1 MQKKKMW
8 VEYEDGSDLSKSRKK
23 PGQYSP
29 LTREDGTNRLGH
41 VTLSDVDEDEGEGS
55 SVTYTQPVYDSYEP
69 VYDSHENAS
78 RPPPLTAEEHEE
90 LVRLLADLIT
100 VGAILTVRAA
110 PHVKRLWNDKA
121 APALRSARDK
131 TASGLAE
138 VRRRARQGVR
148 ISIRRSDSD
157 ELATFVESVS
167 ADSPEGVT
175 TALEA
180 YLPSMSSAEAQQR
193 LAAALIAMAVSERA
207 KAVSD
212 EQLGILLHARIEG
225 ADCAPA
231 GQGSLENLTP
241 EGVERRVHQMLTASP
256 TLLDELTALLARGQ
270 GGAAEPQPPLPRA
283 AEAGRRAARRRS
295 RSR

>member
-1 MQKKKMW
+1 ML
-8 VEYEDGSDLSKSRKK
+8 VEWEDGADLSKSHKK

-29 LTREDGTNRLGH
+29 LTREDGTNRLGQ
-41 VTLSDVDEDEGEGS
+41 VTLSDVGEDEGGGG
-55 SVTYTQPVYDSYEP
+55 SVTYTQPA
-69 VYDSHENAS
+69 YDSHENTS
-78 RPPPLTAEEHEE
+78 QSPPLTAEEREE

-110 PHVKRLWNDKA
+110 PHVKRMWNDKA

-138 VRRRARQGVR
+138 VRQRARQGVR
-148 ISIRRSDSD
+148 LRIRRSESDSD

-180 YLPSMSSAEAQQR
+180 YVPSMSSAEARQR
-193 LAAALIAMAVSERA
+193 LAAALIAMAISDRA
-207 KAVSD
+207 KAISD
-212 EQLGILLHARIEG
+212 EQLGILLNTRIED
-225 ADCAPA
+225 ADDAPA
-231 GQGSLENLTP
+231 GQDSLENLTP
-241 EGVERRVHQMLTASP
+241 EEVEGRVHQMLTANP
-256 TLLDELTALLARGQ
+256 ALLDELTALLARGQ
-270 GGAAEPQPPLPRA
+270 ADAAEPQPPLPGA
-283 AEAGRRAARRRS
+283 APEAGRRAVRRRS

>member
-1 MQKKKMW
+1 MRVQW
-8 VEYEDGSDLSKSRKK
+8 EDGADLSKSQKK

-29 LTREDGTNRLGH
+29 LTREEGTNKLGH
-41 VTLSDVDEDEGEGS
+41 VTLSEVGEDEGHGGW
-55 SVTYTQPVYDSYEP
+55 VMYTQPFS
-69 VYDSHENAS
+69 DSHETPA
-78 RPPPLTAEEHEE
+78 PTPALTAEEREE
-90 LVRLLADLIT
+90 FVRLLADLIT

-138 VRRRARQGVR
+138 VRQRARQGVR
-148 ISIRRSDSD
+148 LRIRRGGSDGD

-167 ADSPEGVT
+167 ADSPEDVT

-180 YLPSMSSAEAQQR
+180 YLPTMSSAEARQR

-212 EQLGILLHARIEG
+212 EQLGILLHARIED
-225 ADCAPA
+225 ADGAPA
-231 GQGSLENLTP
+231 GPGSLENLTP
-241 EGVERRVHQMLTASP
+241 EEVERRVHQMLTASP
-256 TLLDELTALLARGQ
+256 ALLDELTALLARGQ
-270 GGAAEPQPPLPRA
+270 GDAAPEV
-283 AEAGRRAARRRS
+283 GRRAARRRL

>member
-1 MQKKKMW
+1 MW
-8 VEYEDGSDLSKSRKK
+8 MEWEDGADLSKSRKM
-23 PGQYSP
+23 PAQYSP
-29 LTREDGTNRLGH
+29 LTREDGTSRLGH
-41 VTLSDVDEDEGEGS
+41 VTLSDVAEDEGEGC
-55 SVTYTQPVYDSYEP
+55 SVTYTQPVYGSDK
-69 VYDSHENAS
+69 NAS
-78 RPPPLTAEEHEE
+78 PSSALTAEEREE
-90 LVRLLADLIT
+90 LARLLADLIT
-100 VGAILTVRAA
+100 VGAIVAVRAA

-138 VRRRARQGVR
+138 VRQRARQGVR
-148 ISIRRSDSD
+148 RGDSDSA

-167 ADSPEGVT
+167 ADSPEDVT

-193 LAAALIAMAVSERA
+193 LAVALIALAVSDRA

-212 EQLGILLHARIEG
+212 EQLGILLNARIED
-225 ADCAPA
+225 ADGAPA

-241 EGVERRVHQMLTASP
+241 EEVERRVQQMLTANP
-256 TLLDELTALLARGQ
+256 ALLDELTALLARGQ
-270 GGAAEPQPPLPRA
+270 AGAAEPQPALPGA
-283 AEAGRRAARRRS
+283 AQEAGRHPARRRS

>member
-1 MQKKKMW
+1 MPKKKMW
-8 VEYEDGSDLSKSRKK
+8 VEWEDGSDLSKSRKK

-29 LTREDGTNRLGH
+29 LTREDDTNRLGH
-41 VTLSDVDEDEGEGS
+41 VTLSDVDEDEGEGG
-55 SVTYTQPVYDSYEP
+55 SVTYTPPVYDSYE
-69 VYDSHENAS
+69 NAS
-78 RPPPLTAEEHEE
+78 QSSALTAEEREE
-90 LVRLLADLIT
+90 LARLLADLIT
-100 VGAILTVRAA
+100 VGAILAVRAA

-138 VRRRARQGVR
+138 VRQRARHGVR
-148 ISIRRSDSD
+148 LSIRRGDSDSGSA

-193 LAAALIAMAVSERA
+193 LAVALIAMAVSDRA

-212 EQLGILLHARIEG
+212 EQLGILLNARIED
-225 ADCAPA
+225 ADGAPA
-231 GQGSLENLTP
+231 GRGSLENLTP
-241 EGVERRVHQMLTASP
+241 EEVERRVHQMLTANP
-256 TLLDELTALLARGQ
+256 ALLDELTALLARGQ
-270 GGAAEPQPPLPRA
+270 AGAAEPRPALPGA
-283 AEAGRRAARRRS
+283 TPEAGRHAARRWS
-295 RSR
+295 RR

>member
-8 VEYEDGSDLSKSRKK
+8 VEWEDGSDLSKSRKK

-29 LTREDGTNRLGH
+29 LTREDSTNRLGH
-41 VTLSDVDEDEGEGS
+41 VTLSDVDEDEGEGG
-55 SVTYTQPVYDSYEP
+55 SVTYTQPVYDSYE
-69 VYDSHENAS
+69 NAS
-78 RPPPLTAEEHEE
+78 QSSALTAEEREE

-100 VGAILTVRAA
+100 VGAILAVRAA
-110 PHVKRLWNDKA
+110 PHVKRLWNAKA
-121 APALRSARDK
+121 APVLRSARDK

-138 VRRRARQGVR
+138 VRQRARQGVR
-148 ISIRRSDSD
+148 LSIRRSDSA

-193 LAAALIAMAVSERA
+193 LAVALIAMAVSDRA

-212 EQLGILLHARIEG
+212 EQLGILLNARIEDADG
-225 ADCAPA
+225 APS

-241 EGVERRVHQMLTASP
+241 EEVERRVHQMLTANP
-256 TLLDELTALLARGQ
+256 ALLDELTVLLARDQ
-270 GGAAEPQPPLPRA
+270 AGAAEPQPALPGA
-283 AEAGRRAARRRS
+283 APEAGRHAARRRP

>member
-1 MQKKKMW
+1 MW
-8 VEYEDGSDLSKSRKK
+8 VEWEDGADLSKSRKK

-29 LTREDGTNRLGH
+29 LTRKDGTNRLGH
-41 VTLSDVDEDEGEGS
+41 VTLSDVDKDEGEGS
-55 SVTYTQPVYDSYEP
+55 SATYAQPVYGSD
-69 VYDSHENAS
+69 ENAS
-78 RPPPLTAEEHEE
+78 QSSALTAEEREE
-90 LVRLLADLIT
+90 LARLIT
-100 VGAILTVRAA
+100 VGAIVAVRAA

-138 VRRRARQGVR
+138 VRQRVRRGD
-148 ISIRRSDSD
+148 SDSDSD

-193 LAAALIAMAVSERA
+193 LAVALIAMAASDRA

-212 EQLGILLHARIEG
+212 EQLGILLNTRVED
-225 ADCAPA
+225 ADGVPA
-231 GQGSLENLTP
+231 GRGSLENLTL
-241 EGVERRVHQMLTASP
+241 EEVERRVQQMLTANP
-256 TLLDELTALLARGQ
+256 ALLEELTALLARGQ
-270 GGAAEPQPPLPRA
+270 AGAAEPQPALPGA
-283 AEAGRRAARRRS
+283 APEADRRRS

>member
-1 MQKKKMW
+1 MPEKIMRVQW
-8 VEYEDGSDLSKSRKK
+8 EDGADLSKSQKK

-29 LTREDGTNRLGH
+29 LTREEGTNKLGH
-41 VTLSDVDEDEGEGS
+41 VTLSEVGEDEGHGGW
-55 SVTYTQPVYDSYEP
+55 VMYTQPFS
-69 VYDSHENAS
+69 DSHETPA
-78 RPPPLTAEEHEE
+78 PTPALTAEEREE
-90 LVRLLADLIT
+90 FVRLLADLIT

-138 VRRRARQGVR
+138 VRQRARQGVR
-148 ISIRRSDSD
+148 LRIRRGGSDGD

-167 ADSPEGVT
+167 ADSPEDVT

-180 YLPSMSSAEAQQR
+180 YLPSMSSAEARQR

-212 EQLGILLHARIEG
+212 EQLGILLHARIED
-225 ADCAPA
+225 ADGAPA
-231 GQGSLENLTP
+231 GPGSLENLTP
-241 EGVERRVHQMLTASP
+241 EEVERRVHQMLTASP
-256 TLLDELTALLARGQ
+256 ALLDELTALLARGQ
-270 GGAAEPQPPLPRA
+270 GDAAP
-283 AEAGRRAARRRS
+283 EAGRRAARRRL

>member
-8 VEYEDGSDLSKSRKK
+8 VEWEDGADLSKSRKK

-29 LTREDGTNRLGH
+29 LTRKDGTNRLGH
-41 VTLSDVDEDEGEGS
+41 VTLSDVDKDEGEGS
-55 SVTYTQPVYDSYEP
+55 SATYAQPVYGSD
-69 VYDSHENAS
+69 ENAS
-78 RPPPLTAEEHEE
+78 QSSALTAEEREE
-90 LVRLLADLIT
+90 LARLIT
-100 VGAILTVRAA
+100 VGAIVAVRAA

-138 VRRRARQGVR
+138 VRQRVRRG
-148 ISIRRSDSD
+148 DSD
-157 ELATFVESVS
+157 ELATFVESVC

-175 TALEA
+175 TALDA

-193 LAAALIAMAVSERA
+193 LAVALIAMAVSDRA

-212 EQLGILLHARIEG
+212 EQLGILLNARVED
-225 ADCAPA
+225 ADGVPA
-231 GQGSLENLTP
+231 GRGSLENLTP
-241 EGVERRVHQMLTASP
+241 EEVERRVQQMLTANP
-256 TLLDELTALLARGQ
+256 ALLDELTALLARGQ
-270 GGAAEPQPPLPRA
+270 AGAAEPRPALPGA
-283 AEAGRRAARRRS
+283 APEAGRHVARRRS

>member
-1 MQKKKMW
+1 MW
-8 VEYEDGSDLSKSRKK
+8 VEWEDGSDLSKSRKK

-55 SVTYTQPVYDSYEP
+55 SVTYAQPVYGSD
-69 VYDSHENAS
+69 ENAS
-78 RPPPLTAEEHEE
+78 QSSALTAEEREE
-90 LVRLLADLIT
+90 LARLLGDLIM
-100 VGAILTVRAA
+100 VGAIVAVRVV

-138 VRRRARQGVR
+138 VRQRVRRGD
-148 ISIRRSDSD
+148 SDSDSD

-193 LAAALIAMAVSERA
+193 LAVALIAMAVSDRA

-212 EQLGILLHARIEG
+212 EQLGILLNARIED
-225 ADCAPA
+225 ADGAPA
-231 GQGSLENLTP
+231 GRGSLENFTP
-241 EGVERRVHQMLTASP
+241 EEVERRVQQMLTANP
-256 TLLDELTALLARGQ
+256 ALLDELTALLARGQ
-270 GGAAEPQPPLPRA
+270 AGAAEPQPALPGA
-283 AEAGRRAARRRS
+283 APEAGRHVARRRS

>member
-1 MQKKKMW
+1 MHKKKMW
-8 VEYEDGSDLSKSRKK
+8 VEWEDGSDLSKSRKK

-29 LTREDGTNRLGH
+29 LTREDGTNRLSH
-41 VTLSDVDEDEGEGS
+41 VTLSDVDEDEDGGG
-55 SVTYTQPVYDSYEP
+55 SVTYTQPVYGSD
-69 VYDSHENAS
+69 ENGSQSSA
-78 RPPPLTAEEHEE
+78 LTAEEREE

-100 VGAILTVRAA
+100 AGAIVAVRAA
-110 PHVKRLWNDKA
+110 PHVKRLWNNMA

-138 VRRRARQGVR
+138 VRQRARQGVR
-148 ISIRRSDSD
+148 LSIRRGDSDSA

-193 LAAALIAMAVSERA
+193 LAVALIAMAVSDRA

-212 EQLGILLHARIEG
+212 DQLGILLNARIED
-225 ADCAPA
+225 ADGAPA
-231 GQGSLENLTP
+231 EQGSLENFTP
-241 EGVERRVHQMLTASP
+241 EEVERRVQQMLTANP
-256 TLLDELTALLARGQ
+256 ALLEELTALLAHGQ
-270 GGAAEPQPPLPRA
+270 PGAAEPQPALPGA
-283 AEAGRRAARRRS
+283 APEVGRHAARRRS

>member
-1 MQKKKMW
+1 MW
-8 VEYEDGSDLSKSRKK
+8 VEWEDGADLSKSRKK

-55 SVTYTQPVYDSYEP
+55 SVTYAQPVYGSD
-69 VYDSHENAS
+69 ENAS
-78 RPPPLTAEEHEE
+78 QSSALTAEEREE
-90 LVRLLADLIT
+90 LARLLADLIT
-100 VGAILTVRAA
+100 VGAIVAVRVV

-138 VRRRARQGVR
+138 VRQRARQGVR
-148 ISIRRSDSD
+148 LRIRRGGSDGD

-167 ADSPEGVT
+167 ADSPEDVT

-180 YLPSMSSAEAQQR
+180 YLPSMSSAEARQR

-212 EQLGILLHARIEG
+212 EQLGILLHARIEDADG
-225 ADCAPA
+225 ASA
-231 GQGSLENLTP
+231 GPGSLENLTP
-241 EGVERRVHQMLTASP
+241 EEVERRVHQMLTASP
-256 TLLDELTALLARGQ
+256 ALLDELTALLARGQ
-270 GGAAEPQPPLPRA
+270 GDAAPEV
-283 AEAGRRAARRRS
+283 GRRAARRRL

>member
-1 MQKKKMW
+1 MSTKKKMW
-8 VEYEDGSDLSKSRKK
+8 VEWEDGSDLSKSRKK

-41 VTLSDVDEDEGEGS
+41 VTLSDVDEDEGEGG
-55 SVTYTQPVYDSYEP
+55 SVTYTPPVYDSYE
-69 VYDSHENAS
+69 NAS
-78 RPPPLTAEEHEE
+78 QSSALTAEEREE

-100 VGAILTVRAA
+100 VGAILAVRAA
-110 PHVKRLWNDKA
+110 PTVKRLWNDKA

-138 VRRRARQGVR
+138 VRQRARHGVR
-148 ISIRRSDSD
+148 LSIRRGDSDSGSA

-193 LAAALIAMAVSERA
+193 LAVALIAMAVSDRA

-212 EQLGILLHARIEG
+212 EQLGILLNARIED
-225 ADCAPA
+225 ADGAPA
-231 GQGSLENLTP
+231 GRGSLENLTP
-241 EGVERRVHQMLTASP
+241 EEVERRVHQMLTANP
-256 TLLDELTALLARGQ
+256 ALLDLLRCEVLQGALPGRGAVGVFDASVEQ
-270 GGAAEPQPPLPRA
+270 DA
-283 AEAGRRAARRRS
+283 
-295 RSR
+295 

>member
-1 MQKKKMW
+1 MW
-8 VEYEDGSDLSKSRKK
+8 VEWEDRSDLSKSRKK

-41 VTLSDVDEDEGEGS
+41 VTLSDVDEDEGEGG
-55 SVTYTQPVYDSYEP
+55 SVTYTQPVYDSYE
-69 VYDSHENAS
+69 NAS
-78 RPPPLTAEEHEE
+78 QSPALTAEEREE

-100 VGAILTVRAA
+100 VGAIVAVRAA

-121 APALRSARDK
+121 APALRSA
-131 TASGLAE
+131 ASAS
-138 VRRRARQGVR
+138 A
-148 ISIRRSDSD
+148 SASA

-193 LAAALIAMAVSERA
+193 LAVALIAMAVSDRA

-212 EQLGILLHARIEG
+212 EQLGILLNARIED
-225 ADCAPA
+225 ADGAPA

-241 EGVERRVHQMLTASP
+241 EEVERRVQQMLTANP
-256 TLLDELTALLARGQ
+256 ALLDELTALLARGQ
-270 GGAAEPQPPLPRA
+270 AGAAEPQPALPGA
-283 AEAGRRAARRRS
+283 APEAGRHAARRRS

>member
-1 MQKKKMW
+1 MPEKIMRVQW
-8 VEYEDGSDLSKSRKK
+8 EDGADLSKSQKK

-29 LTREDGTNRLGH
+29 LTREEGTNKLGH
-41 VTLSDVDEDEGEGS
+41 VTLSEVGEDEGHGGW
-55 SVTYTQPVYDSYEP
+55 VMYTQPVN
-69 VYDSHENAS
+69 DSHETTA
-78 RPPPLTAEEHEE
+78 PTPALTAEEREE
-90 LVRLLADLIT
+90 FVRLLADLIT

-138 VRRRARQGVR
+138 VRQRARQGVR
-148 ISIRRSDSD
+148 LRIRRGGSEGDGD

-167 ADSPEGVT
+167 ADSPEDVT

-180 YLPSMSSAEAQQR
+180 YLPTMSSAEARQR

-212 EQLGILLHARIEG
+212 EQLGILLHARIED
-225 ADCAPA
+225 ADGAPA
-231 GQGSLENLTP
+231 GPGSLENLTP
-241 EGVERRVHQMLTASP
+241 EEVERRVHQMLTASP
-256 TLLDELTALLARGQ
+256 ALLDELTALLARGQ
-270 GGAAEPQPPLPRA
+270 GDAAPEV
-283 AEAGRRAARRRS
+283 GRRAARRRL

>member
-8 VEYEDGSDLSKSRKK
+8 VEWEDGADLSKSRKK

-29 LTREDGTNRLGH
+29 LTREDGTSRLGH
-41 VTLSDVDEDEGEGS
+41 VTLSDVDEGEDG
-55 SVTYTQPVYDSYEP
+55 SVTYAQPVYGSD
-69 VYDSHENAS
+69 ENAS
-78 RPPPLTAEEHEE
+78 QSSALTAEEREE
-90 LVRLLADLIT
+90 LTRLLTDLIT
-100 VGAILTVRAA
+100 VGAIVAVRAA

-138 VRRRARQGVR
+138 VRQRARQGIR
-148 ISIRRSDSD
+148 LSIRRSDSD
-157 ELATFVESVS
+157 SAELATFVESVS

-193 LAAALIAMAVSERA
+193 LAVALIAMAVSDRA

-212 EQLGILLHARIEG
+212 EQLGILLNARIED
-225 ADCAPA
+225 ADGAPA

-241 EGVERRVHQMLTASP
+241 EEVERRVQQMLTANP
-256 TLLDELTALLARGQ
+256 ALLDELTALLARGQ
-270 GGAAEPQPPLPRA
+270 AGAAEPQPALPGVA
-283 AEAGRRAARRRS
+283 PEAGRHAARRRS

>member
-1 MQKKKMW
+1 MW
-8 VEYEDGSDLSKSRKK
+8 VEWEDGSDLSKSRKK

-41 VTLSDVDEDEGEGS
+41 VTLSDVDEDEGEGG
-55 SVTYTQPVYDSYEP
+55 SVPYTPLVYDSYEP
-69 VYDSHENAS
+69 VYDSYENAS
-78 RPPPLTAEEHEE
+78 QSSALTAEEREE

-100 VGAILTVRAA
+100 VGAIVAVRAA

-121 APALRSARDK
+121 APAFRSARDK
-131 TASGLAE
+131 TVNGLAE
-138 VRRRARQGVR
+138 VRQWASQGVR
-148 ISIRRSDSD
+148 LGIRRGGSESA
-157 ELATFVESVS
+157 EVATFVESVS

-193 LAAALIAMAVSERA
+193 LAVALIAMAVSDRA

-212 EQLGILLHARIEG
+212 EQLGILLNARIED
-225 ADCAPA
+225 ADGAPA
-231 GQGSLENLTP
+231 GESSLENLTP
-241 EGVERRVHQMLTASP
+241 EEVERHVHQMLTANP
-256 TLLDELTALLARGQ
+256 ALLDELTALLARGQ
-270 GGAAEPQPPLPRA
+270 AGAAEPQPALPGA
-283 AEAGRRAARRRS
+283 APEAGRRAARRRS